1 MALASS
7 IFDTGITWKI
17 KDEFAVLLEWLSS
30 EDLRKVICRISLGS
44 EVVQLFPCVV
54 LTPALSCLSR
64 KKFPNSTPTGFYATS
79 DVGARWTRRDGRI
92 VHAVDLD
99 HLD

>member
-7 IFDTGITWKI
+7 ILDTGITWKI

-54 LTPALSCLSR
+54 LTPALSMS
-64 KKFPNSTPTGFYATS
+64 
-79 DVGARWTRRDGRI
+79 
-92 VHAVDLD
+92 
-99 HLD
+99 